1 MMTYMN
7 SLVFPS
13 IQASVLFVGHCCAS
27 WYRSHR
33 LNRLNVKLSA
43 IFAMILFTFT
53 SCEAKTT
60 SAQKTIYNKDFDW
73 TITIPE
79 NFETVSPEEWQKMQ
93 NRGAEA
99 IEKTFDQKLDNQA
112 KTIFVFKS
120 DRVNYFESN
129 YQPFDVT
136 EDGHYLKSN
145 RAVQDVLYETFKSQM
160 QNPRI
165 DSLSATE
172 TIDGLKFH
180 VYKMSIYLPNDIVM
194 ELLMYSHLFGKR
206 DFTVSILTIDKEK
219 QKVLL
224 NAWRES
230 KFGRQ

>member
-1 MMTYMN
+1 
-7 SLVFPS
+7 
-13 IQASVLFVGHCCAS
+13 
-27 WYRSHR
+27 
-33 LNRLNVKLSA
+33 VKLSA
-43 IFAMILFTFT
+43 ILAMILFTFA
-53 SCEAKTT
+53 SCKSQIT
-60 SAQKTIYNKDFDW
+60 SAPKEIYNKDFDW

-79 NFETVSPEEWQKMQ
+79 SFETVSPEEWQKMQ

-99 IEKTFDQKLDNQA
+99 IEKTFDEKVDNQA
-112 KTIFVFKS
+112 KTIFVFKN
-120 DRVNYFESN
+120 DRSNYFESN
-129 YQPFDVT
+129 YQSFDVT
-136 EDGHYLKSN
+136 EDGDYLESN
-145 RAVQDVLYETFKSQM
+145 RAVQDVLYETFKAQM

-180 VYKMSIYLPNDIVM
+180 VYKMSIYLPNDMVM

-206 DFTVSILTIDKEK
+206 DFTVSILTLDKEK

-230 KFGRQ
+230 KFGRK